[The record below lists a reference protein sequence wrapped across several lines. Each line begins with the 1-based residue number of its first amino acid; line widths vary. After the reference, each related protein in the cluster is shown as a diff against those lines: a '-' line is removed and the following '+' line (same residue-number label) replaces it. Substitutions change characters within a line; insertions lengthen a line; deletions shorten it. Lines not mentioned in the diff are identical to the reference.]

1 MSFRYK
7 DRGGKYGFEQERGA
21 MENTYATYS
30 EALVLSNK
38 THTSGPEDYALDS
51 FRLKDVEVDDDVSD
65 EETNDKA
72 ALAENAM

>member
-7 DRGGKYGFEQERGA
+7 DCDGKYGFEQERGA
-21 MENTYATYS
+21 MENTYATS
-30 EALVLSNK
+30 GEALVLRNK
-38 THTSGPEDYALDS
+38 TSGPEDYALDS
-51 FRLKDVEVDDDVSD
+51 FRLDVEVDDGVSD